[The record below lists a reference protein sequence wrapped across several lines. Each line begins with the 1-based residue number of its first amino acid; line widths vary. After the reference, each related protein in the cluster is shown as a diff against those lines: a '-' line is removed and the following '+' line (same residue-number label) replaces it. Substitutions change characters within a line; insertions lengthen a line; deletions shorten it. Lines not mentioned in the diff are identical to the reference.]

1 MMISVNYIHNNHND
15 DNLVY
20 YSPLDVLTK
29 LKSNWSTKT
38 QIYIIII
45 MYLIQKVSTNYG
57 IYT

>member
-20 YSPLDVLTK
+20 YSLLDVLTK

-38 QIYIIII
+38 RFILLLCI
-45 MYLIQKVSTNYG
+45 
-57 IYT
+57 